1 MIVSTLLIALASQ
14 DPSPTLAATPVVAA
28 VEPAATQGPRPG
40 QWVRIST
47 ADPVRIVE
55 GKLKALNE
63 DSLVVQ
69 MSDGGSQT
77 EATLSRAAIAHLDL
91 RVQDSKKA
99 GFALV
104 GVLLGGV
111 IGFSAGGSGGGGSS
125 SNYCS
130 AVQLNCLGSLGQSNN
145 YSSGTAFLGALVG
158 GALGALV
165 APGAKWQKDILL
177 DRLRV
182 SAEPIRRG
190 ARFSM
195 TLTF

>member
-1 MIVSTLLIALASQ
+1 MIVSILLVALASQ

-28 VEPAATQGPRPG
+28 VEPAATPGPGPG
-40 QWVRIST
+40 QWVRITT

-63 DSLVVQ
+63 ESLVVQ
-69 MSDGGSQT
+69 VADGGSRT

-104 GVLLGGV
+104 GALLGGV
-111 IGFSAGGSGGGGSS
+111 VGFSAGGSGGSGSS
-125 SNYCS
+125 SNSCS

-145 YSSGTAFLGALVG
+145 YSSGTAFLGAVVG

-165 APGAKWQKDILL
+165 APGAKWQKDVPL
-177 DRLRV
+177 DRVRV
-182 SAEPIRRG
+182 SVGPVRRG
-190 ARFSM
+190 ARLSM
-195 TLTF
+195 TVTF